1 MRKLRGNV
9 FIDFLKDNLIAL
21 IFFVVIAVVFVVG
34 VNSASGSSAEEELR
48 VAEQSVRRAM
58 ISCYAV
64 EGFYPAS
71 YEYLRDNY
79 NVKIDEDK
87 YIVDYEVFATN
98 IMPQITI
105 IEVKQ

>member
-9 FIDFLKDNLIAL
+9 FIDFLKDNLVAL
-21 IFFVVIAVVFVVG
+21 ALFAVIAAVFVVG
-34 VNSASGSSAEEELR
+34 VNNASGSSAEEEKR

-58 ISCYAV
+58 ISCYAI